1 MEKKANFVK
10 YFFISIGLFT
20 ILFCLSV
27 PVVNIEKQLRR
38 FYESQVKFQEK
49 EAERDFDLAEYNV
62 LKKNIQESN
71 FEVDQTAN
79 QISILI
85 LNAGSVNDSILRMMN
100 DPAKASNLA
109 DSLAVLEKSIKQ
121 NELIVDSLNIIF
133 EKNSETLLKMMEKY
147 NKHDYKLRLMNI
159 ELKGLEDYTLSSRI
173 ILFTNIALSVLIIFL
188 GIFLFLKGLVMK
200 NQPTDS

>member
-38 FYESQVKFQEK
+38 FYESQEKFQEK

-62 LKKNIQESN
+62 LKKNIQELN